1 MWLIISKELRQ
12 LLYSPRFLII
22 GLTSFALITL
32 TVFNGYASY
41 DAERKSAFVGRQIAL
56 DQLASSGSYTRLP
69 YRQVEAIRLPDK
81 LSIFDIGIAGAVGR
95 KGTISQWNFSRASE
109 SKYKQDPVLML
120 FGELDL
126 TFVCGVILS
135 LFAILFSYGAVS
147 GEKERGTL
155 QLIISNSVKRTSVI
169 LGKLI
174 GLFFPL
180 VLILLVPLLLSI
192 AMLMLAADFTLS
204 PDEWLRLAAMTG
216 SMLLYLLVFLLIGL
230 AGSALTRN
238 SFNSFVLCLLVWVCS
253 VVVIPKIMVHVA
265 QQVSPSM
272 SYQEYIE
279 IFRKFRVESR
289 HSYER
294 LMREYLQNHPMKEE
308 DFRQRSSEV
317 FEAVNN
323 EINKERE
330 EFFAELTREQRRRRQ
345 AMLNSATALASISPT
360 SCLDFALHSLSN
372 TGPQMLEMFEESL
385 DNYRR
390 DFMSYAES
398 VAEKYE
404 EEADLEGMMSVR
416 VGRDKDG
423 YVEFTFNEGA
433 SDSKLDLAG
442 MPVFAMRLPGAPQMI
457 ARALPWLLAL
467 ALMAVIFFA
476 AAYVA
481 FLRYDVR

>member
-1 MWLIISKELRQ
+1 
-12 LLYSPRFLII
+12 
-22 GLTSFALITL
+22 
-32 TVFNGYASY
+32 
-41 DAERKSAFVGRQIAL
+41 
-56 DQLASSGSYTRLP
+56 
-69 YRQVEAIRLPDK
+69 
-81 LSIFDIGIAGAVGR
+81 
-95 KGTISQWNFSRASE
+95 ISQWNFSRASE

-204 PDEWLRLAAMTG
+204 PNEWLRLAAMTG